1 MASFLLNRI
10 PGEADLLGVDVDGD
24 DALAGAGEL
33 DGVAADAA
41 EAVDDEV
48 AATPLGDVAG
58 DVLRRHGVPRLLV
71 HTDTLTLVVALPQP
85 VPLQTT
91 SYIITN

>member
-1 MASFLLNRI
+1 MHRVI
-10 PGEADLLGVDVDGD
+10 PGEADLLRVDVDGD

-48 AATPLGDVAG
+48 AATP
-58 DVLRRHGVPRLLV
+58 
-71 HTDTLTLVVALPQP
+71 VV
-85 VPLQTT
+85 
-91 SYIITN
+91 